1 MEERGLA
8 VVCDGTRL
16 AAGLCVPD
24 EPRGTA
30 ILLHGIPSIA
40 PPEPGDTGYRGVA
53 RHFAERGW
61 AAAWAD
67 MRAVR
72 GSGGFFSI
80 EGWVRDARAVV
91 DAVRSSEGLA
101 STSLALVGSSAGG
114 AVACELVARGAPA
127 DALVMLAAPAAW
139 LSYAGDARKG
149 VKRMQAEAGMS
160 LAEDVVA
167 DPTAWFAEFEAVTA
181 ERSIPK
187 VRIPTLIV
195 HGTADDIV
203 PVEHA
208 RRLGE
213 RAPRAEVKIVE
224 GAGHQ
229 LRRDDAAMDVVFEWL
244 DRVVQRT

>member
-24 EPRGTA
+24 QPRGTA

-40 PPEPGDTGYRGVA
+40 PPEPGDTGYPGVA

-80 EGWVRDARAVV
+80 EGWVRDARAIV
-91 DAVRSSEGLA
+91 DAVRSAEGVG
-101 STSLALVGSSAGG
+101 STSLAVVGSSAGG
-114 AVACELVARGAPA
+114 AVACELVARGAPV

-139 LSYAGDARKG
+139 PAYAKDARTG
-149 VKRMQAEAGMS
+149 VRRMKSEAGMS
-160 LAEDVVA
+160 LSDEVQA
-167 DPTAWFAEFEAVTA
+167 DPSAWFAEFDSVTA

-187 VRIPTLIV
+187 VKVPTLVV
-195 HGTADDIV
+195 HGTADDVV

-213 RAPRAEVKIVE
+213 RAARAEVKIVE

-229 LRRDDAAMDVVFEWL
+229 LRRDDAAMDIVFEWL
-244 DRVVQRT
+244 DRVLVKT